1 MRKRSITDILK
12 NIKWNYIKCLIK
24 STKDRKKN
32 VKDKK
37 IRTEK
42 GQQIENNNQ
51 KMIGINPTMSVIT
64 LIINDLN
71 TPI

>member
-1 MRKRSITDILK
+1 MEDK
-12 NIKWNYIKCLIK
+12 NNNK
-24 STKDRKKN
+24 
-32 VKDKK
+32 
-37 IRTEK
+37 EK

-51 KMIGINPTMSVIT
+51 KMIGINPTISVIT

>member
-12 NIKWNYIKCLIK
+12 KIKWNYIKCFIK

>member
-1 MRKRSITDILK
+1 MSKRNRTDILK
-12 NIKWNYIKCLIK
+12 KIKWNYIKCLTK
-24 STKDRKKN
+24 STKDRKSVEDKN
-32 VKDKK
+32 NNKQ
-37 IRTEK
+37 K

-51 KMIGINPTMSVIT
+51 KMIGINPTISVIT